1 MKGLKNRTAI
11 VTGAAS
17 GIGRAAAKALSA
29 AGSNVFATDID
40 MDGLQQTAEA
50 IKREGG
56 KVAIASQDVA
66 DEARWDTVIQEATEA
81 FGKTPQVLVNNA
93 GIAVAGSLVD
103 VTLENWRKQMA
114 VNVDSVFLG
123 TRALMRALGEG
134 GPGGSIVNISSV
146 AGLGGAAGASPY
158 CTSKGAV
165 RLFTKAAAVE
175 CAQMGYGIRV
185 NSVHPGIIDTPIW
198 TKSIT
203 DMMDAGADEETVA
216 SLTAET
222 GANAMD
228 PDAIAKMGTPMQ
240 RAGQPEEV
248 ADVIVYLASE
258 AASFVTGQEFV
269 VDGGMTATT

>member
-29 AGSNVFATDID
+29 AGANVFATDID

-228 PDAIAKMGTPMQ
+228 PDAIAKLGTPMQ

>member
-29 AGSNVFATDID
+29 AGANVFATDID